1 MQSIYYQGAASSFT
15 SQENQIARLQ
25 SEISS
30 GKSVQTAADNPA
42 AYVGAAQD
50 ASSVTTLSSIDG
62 SQTNIQATL
71 EQGTSSLSQASTA
84 LDKIQSIALQAINGT
99 TSGLNYAALGQQVQ
113 SGLQQLLGIAN
124 TQDGN
129 GNYLFSGTAQSTQP
143 FTQNASGAVTYV
155 GNSGVSGVEISPGVS
170 VNAALS
176 GTVFTNGLD
185 GNGYASVNAAASNA
199 GDATVLA
206 TGVSQEG
213 SAAAF
218 QTGSKPITLSF
229 TASSSTGKL
238 TYQARSGG
246 TTIASGPVA
255 SSGKSSTLDIKGM
268 EFKLTGTPATSDTF
282 TIAPARHQSI
292 FALAGQIQSALQSPG
307 STPAQRAQTRQILG
321 NALGGITQYQN
332 RIASVSAK
340 AGVVLKSITNAGTA
354 NALAST
360 QAQTDANNKTAANA
374 PAVITALEQHTSALQ
389 AAMKAFSVAQGLSLF
404 QYL

>member
-1 MQSIYYQGAASSFT
+1 MESVYYQGAAQGFT
-15 SQENQIARLQ
+15 SQESLIARLQ
-25 SEISS
+25 SELSS

-50 ASSVTTLSSIDG
+50 ASTISTLASIDG

-84 LDKIQSIALQAINGT
+84 LDQLQSIALQAINGT
-99 TSGLNYAALGQQVQ
+99 TSGLNYEALSQQVQ
-113 SGLQQLLGIAN
+113 SGRQQLLGIAN
-124 TQDGN
+124 TQGSN
-129 GNYLFSGTAQSTQP
+129 GNYLFSGTAQGTQP
-143 FTQNASGAVTYV
+143 FTESAAGTVAYV

-185 GNGYASVNAAASNA
+185 GSGYASVSAAASNG

-206 TGVSQEG
+206 TGVSNEG

-218 QTGSKPITLSF
+218 QVGSKPITLSF
-229 TASSSTGKL
+229 TASASTGKL
-238 TYQARSGG
+238 TYQASSGG
-246 TTIASGPVA
+246 ATIASGPVA

-268 EFKLTGTPATSDTF
+268 EFKLTGTPAASDTF
-282 TIAPARHQSI
+282 TIAPARHQSV
-292 FALAGQIQSALQSPG
+292 FALAGEIQSALQSPG

-321 NALGGITQYQN
+321 NALGGIIQYQN
-332 RIASVSAK
+332 RIVSVSAK
-340 AGVVLKSITNAGTA
+340 AGVVLKSITNAGTS
-354 NALAST
+354 NSLAST

-374 PAVITALEQHTSALQ
+374 PAVITALERQTSALQ